1 MLCNTIVLFCYS
13 QLEPSASFLGLQG
26 AVVQN
31 EHKNRTWPVC
41 NVLPLFDL
49 FNLIKYEMVSGLKF
63 NLFIQFIVQIL
74 WKCIFL
80 GY

>member
-1 MLCNTIVLFCYS
+1 MHTMQYYCYS

-31 EHKNRTWPVC
+31 EHKNRTWPAC
-41 NVLPLFDL
+41 NVLLLFDL
-49 FNLIKYEMVSGLKF
+49 SNLIKYEMVSGLKF
-63 NLFIQFIVQIL
+63 NLVIQFTVQIL

-80 GY
+80 HY